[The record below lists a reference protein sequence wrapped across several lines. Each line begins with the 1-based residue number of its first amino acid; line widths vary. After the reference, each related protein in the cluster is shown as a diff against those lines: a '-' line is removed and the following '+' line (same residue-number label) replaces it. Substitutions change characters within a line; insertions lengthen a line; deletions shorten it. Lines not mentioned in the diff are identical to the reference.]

1 MKQFSVKETRKD
13 SKGHKTTI
21 TINTEDVKLM
31 KDLLLDVDNKQTR
44 TSGSKAKAGKKNG
57 PKELPKPTKPK
68 AKPRSNKKKK

>member
-31 KDLLLDVDNKQTR
+31 KELLLDDNKQTR
-44 TSGSKAKAGKKNG
+44 TSGSKAKPGKKNG

>member
-31 KDLLLDVDNKQTR
+31 KDLLLDVDDKQTR

-57 PKELPKPTKPK
+57 PKELPKPKPT
-68 AKPRSNKKKK
+68 KPRSNKKKK